1 MIDDA
6 YNTAISDHNND
17 DNDPTLSGSHL
28 LASFKK
34 VRPSLS
40 HEDIAFYESVY
51 ARYYVTTSTT
61 TDSNTIIIRFRQ
73 VSGDTN
79 YPVADSGN
87 DINRQRV
94 ALK

>member
-1 MIDDA
+1 MMILPST
-6 YNTAISDHNND
+6 NQSILGITAI
-17 DNDPTLSGSHL
+17 
-28 LASFKK
+28 
-34 VRPSLS
+34 
-40 HEDIAFYESVY
+40 
-51 ARYYVTTSTT
+51 TT
-61 TDSNTIIIRFRQ
+61 TTPLQLHSYTIIIRFRQ

>member
-1 MIDDA
+1 MNLFMQGMTTI
-6 YNTAISDHNND
+6 AITIIIYTN
-17 DNDPTLSGSHL
+17 
-28 LASFKK
+28 
-34 VRPSLS
+34 
-40 HEDIAFYESVY
+40 I
-51 ARYYVTTSTT
+51 
-61 TDSNTIIIRFRQ
+61 IIIRFRQ